1 MSFLDYKYGGRVMPA
16 NLQGNM
22 TTNEVKDNST
32 RYGWNFKLDD
42 INNNCKN
49 VTYKISDK
57 QGYNVMFGSNKP
69 LDEKCTN
76 ITGNLTYDPNTSQN
90 SLWNN
95 STRRKIIVNNKRN

>member
-1 MSFLDYKYGGRVMPA
+1 MSQIYPFDPA

-22 TTNEVKDNST
+22 TTNKVDDPNM
-32 RYGWNFKLDD
+32 RYSWGFKFKEP
-42 INNNCKN
+42 NCEN
-49 VTYKISDK
+49 VTYKLNDDPS
-57 QGYNVMFGSNKP
+57 VMFGSNKP

-76 ITGNLTYDPNTSQN
+76 ITGNLTYDPSTSGN

>member
-1 MSFLDYKYGGRVMPA
+1 MSYFLDYKYPFQPA

-32 RYGWNFKLDD
+32 RYGWNFRLDD

-49 VTYKISDK
+49 VTYKLNNKPNI
-57 QGYNVMFGSNKP
+57 MFGHNTP
-69 LDEKCTN
+69 LDEKCIN
-76 ITGNLTYDPNTSQN
+76 ITGDLTYDPTTSQN